1 MPRNNSLW
9 AVIEELRAEIEQ
21 IETHYENAM
30 QSLQELDVEN
40 AKQKQIIEEQG
51 FISDTYNHFSDTYN
65 HYERTRAEERRQHEK
80 EQNIFEEG
88 DNHE

>member
-40 AKQKQIIEEQG
+40 AKQKQIIEEQKSSMDMFMSG
-51 FISDTYNHFSDTYN
+51 A
-65 HYERTRAEERRQHEK
+65 ERDNREDKAEERRQHEK
-80 EQNIFEEG
+80 EQEEG

>member
-40 AKQKQIIEEQG
+40 AKQKQIIEEQKSSMDMFMSG
-51 FISDTYNHFSDTYN
+51 A
-65 HYERTRAEERRQHEK
+65 ERGNREDKAEERRQHEK
-80 EQNIFEEG
+80 KQEEG

>member
-1 MPRNNSLW
+1 MLSNNSLW
-9 AVIEELRAEIEQ
+9 AVIEQLRAEMEQ
-21 IETHYENAM
+21 IETRYENAM
-30 QSLQELDVEN
+30 QSLQEVEIEN

-51 FISDTYNHFSDTYN
+51 FISDTYN

>member
-40 AKQKQIIEEQG
+40 AKQKQIIEEQKSSMDMFMSG
-51 FISDTYNHFSDTYN
+51 A
-65 HYERTRAEERRQHEK
+65 ERGNREDKAEERRQHEK
-80 EQNIFEEG
+80 EQEEG